1 MKITLSYGSDGLP
14 LEITESPGFQG
25 VLRPR
30 EAAASEN
37 PENAI
42 RQALLNPIAA
52 KPLGDI
58 GKGCQSACVVISDI
72 TRPVPNQI
80 ILPPLLAEIEKA
92 GIKREAITILIA
104 TGIHRPNEG
113 DELISLVGAEIAA
126 NYRIINHFSKEVD
139 DMVLVGEINDGIPA
153 LINRHYVA
161 ADLKILTG
169 FIEPHMWAGF
179 SGGRKSI
186 LPGISALETL
196 EYMHGPEMI
205 AHPNTVYGALEGNPF
220 HEAGLS
226 IMKKA
231 GADFIVNV
239 TLNTAK
245 QITRVF
251 AGDPVEAHL
260 EGCRFLAPFC
270 TLEIEE
276 PLDFIVTTNSGAPLD
291 CNLYQTVKGI
301 TGAAPVVKSGGEI
314 LIASACSEGAGSPEY
329 IEILKMIDTPKN
341 FIERL
346 LNREFFIPDQ
356 WCAQETYQVML
367 SHPIWLYS
375 DGISP
380 EEIERYHMKPIK
392 SLESAITELLDRYG
406 PKARWAVVPDG
417 PLLIMQ
423 LSR

>member
-14 LEITESPGFQG
+14 LEVSESPGFQG
-25 VLRPR
+25 VLRPKEAPAAKNP
-30 EAAASEN
+30 EAAVL
-37 PENAI
+37 
-42 RQALLNPIAA
+42 QALLDPIAA
-52 KPLGDI
+52 KPLNELA
-58 GKGCQSACVVISDI
+58 KGQQSACVVISDI
-72 TRPVPNQI
+72 TRPVPNKI

-113 DELISLVGAEIAA
+113 DELIALVGAEIAE
-126 NYRIINHFSKEVD
+126 NYSIINHFSKEAD
-139 DMVLVGEINDGIPA
+139 DMVLVGEINDGVPA
-153 LINRHYVA
+153 LINRHYIA

-186 LPGISALETL
+186 LPGISSIETL

-205 AHPNTVYGALEGNPF
+205 AHPMTVYGALDNNPF

-226 IMKKA
+226 VMKKA
-231 GADFIVNV
+231 GADFVVNV
-239 TLNTAK
+239 TLDTTK

-270 TLEIEE
+270 IKELEE

-291 CNLYQTVKGI
+291 CNLYQSVKGI
-301 TGAAPVVKSGGEI
+301 TGAAPVVKKGGEI

-329 IEILKMIDTPKN
+329 IEILKMIDSPQN
-341 FIERL
+341 FIKRL
-346 LNREFFIPDQ
+346 LAREFFIPDQ
-356 WCAQETYQVML
+356 WCAQETYQVMID
-367 SHPIWLYS
+367 HPVWLYS
-375 DGISP
+375 DGLSP
-380 EEIERYHMKPIK
+380 EEIAGYHMKPVQ
-392 SLESAITELLDRYG
+392 SLEKAIAELLDRHG
-406 PKARWAVVPDG
+406 QKARWAVVPDG
-417 PLLIMQ
+417 PLVILQ
-423 LSR
+423 LS

>member
-1 MKITLSYGSDGLP
+1 MKVTLSYGPDGLA
-14 LEITESPGFQG
+14 LEIPESSGFQG
-25 VLRPR
+25 VLKPQEAPVVDNP
-30 EAAASEN
+30 EAAVL
-37 PENAI
+37 
-42 RQALLNPIAA
+42 QALLNPVAA
-52 KPLGDI
+52 KPLGDLA
-58 GKGCQSACVVISDI
+58 KGRKSACVVISDI
-72 TRPVPNQI
+72 TRPVPNKI

-113 DELISLVGAEIAA
+113 DELIALVGAEIAEK
-126 NYRIINHFSKEVD
+126 YRFINHFSKEAD
-139 DMVLVGEINDGIPA
+139 DMILVGEINDGVPA

-186 LPGISALETL
+186 LPGISSIETL

-205 AHPNTVYGALEGNPF
+205 AHPMTVYGALESNPF
-220 HEAGLS
+220 HEAGLA

-245 QITRVF
+245 KITQVF
-251 AGDPVEAHL
+251 AGDPVKAHL
-260 EGCRFLAPFC
+260 DGCRFLAPFC
-270 TLEIEE
+270 TKVIET

-291 CNLYQTVKGI
+291 CNLYQSVKGI
-301 TGAAPVVKSGGEI
+301 TGAAPVVKDGGEI

-329 IEILKMIDTPKN
+329 VEILKMVDNPKN
-341 FIERL
+341 FIKRL
-346 LNREFFIPDQ
+346 LGREFFIPDQ

-367 SHPIWLYS
+367 DHP
-375 DGISP
+375 
-380 EEIERYHMKPIK
+380 
-392 SLESAITELLDRYG
+392 
-406 PKARWAVVPDG
+406 V
-417 PLLIMQ
+417 
-423 LSR
+423 